1 MNAQV
6 RTYPENLKNAEREI
20 WASSSAVLEDAKIR
34 RRLGNAITE
43 VVIYGLKV
51 FDRFV
56 VREVGLR
63 GDEEDVNDEKW
74 QTGTREHGWLA
85 WFVQVKTNP
94 DCKSHRGGR

>member
-51 FDRFV
+51 FGRFV
-56 VREVGLR
+56 GKGSWSER
-63 GDEEDVNDEKW
+63 
-74 QTGTREHGWLA
+74 
-85 WFVQVKTNP
+85 
-94 DCKSHRGGR
+94 